1 MVGNGPPVTPWGS
14 RFERRLR
21 RLDARLGVPYSRLWR
36 DGSARTALAYAI
48 ENHLFDLRRRIDTH
62 TWVGREQYPARL
74 DDADHKI
81 YMPVWHSTVRRSL
94 TDALVHLGPD
104 RTPGA
109 FVDIGCGKGKALI
122 AATELLARHA
132 SSTVEIVGVEHLGA
146 LAVIAERN
154 YWTRFSRLPR
164 IHVGDVAEFDLTE
177 VATPAILML
186 YNPFVGTVLDGF
198 AAAASHIDALVVYV
212 NPVEPDAFH
221 RHGFTT
227 LTQVDGWHPVASYEI
242 LRSPTLT
249 VASSSDARR

>member
-1 MVGNGPPVTPWGS
+1 MTTWRS

-36 DGSARTALAYAI
+36 DGSARTAFAYAF
-48 ENHLFDLRRRIDTH
+48 ENHYFDLRRGIDTH
-62 TWVGREQYPARL
+62 TWVGREEYPARL

-94 TDALVHLGPD
+94 TDALAHLGPD
-104 RTPGA
+104 RTPRA

-122 AATELLARHA
+122 AATEVLARRHHA
-132 SSTVEIVGVEHLGA
+132 SVEVMGVEHLGA

-154 YWTRFSRLPR
+154 YWARFSRLPR
-164 IHVGDVAEFDLTE
+164 IHAGDVADFDLTE

-186 YNPFVGTVLDGF
+186 YNPFVGSVLDGF
-198 AAAASHIDALVVYV
+198 AAAASHIDALVIYV

-227 LTQVDGWHPVASYEI
+227 LARVDRWHPVASYEI
-242 LRSPTLT
+242 LGSPTLT
-249 VASSSDARR
+249 VSSSCDPRR